1 MIEPIFEL
9 VAVERLRI
17 HEETDPVHV
26 AELARAIAEAG
37 VVQEPI
43 WVARGS
49 AVILNGHHRYAA
61 LLQLGAERV
70 PAWLLEYD
78 APEVRLDRWSP
89 GPPITKAEV
98 VARARAGHLFSIQT
112 TRHTIAADLPA
123 RPTPLTQLGVR
134 PRRAEARPPGT

>member
-1 MIEPIFEL
+1 MEPVFEL
-9 VAVERLRI
+9 VAVRRLRI

-49 AVILNGHHRYAA
+49 DVILNGHHRYAA
-61 LLQLGAERV
+61 LIRLGAVRV
-70 PAWLLEYD
+70 PAWVVEYD
-78 APEVRLDRWSP
+78 APEIRLDRWTP
-89 GPPITKAEV
+89 GPPITKEEV

-112 TRHTIAADLPA
+112 TRHTIAAGLPA
-123 RPTPLTQLGVR
+123 RPTPLTLLGVR
-134 PRRAEARPPGT
+134 PRPAAARPPRN